1 MNKLYEIINEVLED
15 NDLDTFETFEDSMNL
30 KNDLGMDS
38 FNLAELTVAVEDE
51 FGVDIFK
58 NDMVFTI
65 GDIKNKLN
73 G

>member
-1 MNKLYEIINEVLED
+1 MNKLYEIINEILED
-15 NDLDTFETFEDSMNL
+15 NDLDTFEIFEDSMNL

-38 FNLAELTVAVEDE
+38 FNLAELTVAIEDE

-58 NDMVFTI
+58 KDMVFTI